1 VRIAALRATRVRV
14 PRVARFLPRTAKGET
29 AVNDYVIVELACRTG
44 RAGGDRS
51 GDEVVGVGEVTC
63 SPRWNG
69 EDPAGT
75 AHLVDD
81 VLDGALR
88 GLDPA
93 NWSTV
98 ADRLDACVRDRP
110 FLRAAIEMACLDAV
124 GRHHGLSVAT
134 LLGGARRDEIAT
146 KLVLP
151 ARDPEVVAAMADDA
165 LALGAT
171 CLKVKVGVGLDADLA
186 RLDAVRR
193 VAGDG
198 VQLTVDANEGWPTDR
213 PTRLA
218 HALDE
223 RQVAA
228 VEQPFPRAAARASA
242 RFRAASRA
250 AVVADESVWNACDV
264 DAADRSGAFDV
275 VALYPGKCGGLRRTV
290 RLAHAAHDRGLGVTL
305 GSNLELGPGAAALAH
320 VAAVVPAL
328 APSIP
333 SDLIGPLYA
342 EHALV
347 TDAGFVRWDGA
358 TVPAGPGLGVTLD
371 REVLASYAD

>member
-1 VRIAALRATRVRV
+1 MRIAAFRATRVRV
-14 PRVARFLPRTAKGET
+14 PRLARFLPRTAKGET
-29 AVNDYVIVELACRTG
+29 AVNDYVIVELDC
-44 RAGGDRS
+44 GD
-51 GDEVVGVGEVTC
+51 VVGVGEVTC

-75 AHLVDD
+75 VHLVRD
-81 VLDGALR
+81 VLDEALR

-93 NWSTV
+93 AWATV
-98 ADRLDACVRDRP
+98 ADRVDACVRNRP
-110 FLRAAIEMACLDAV
+110 FLRAAVEMAGLDAV
-124 GRHHGLSVAT
+124 GRHHGLSAAT
-134 LLGGARRDEIAT
+134 LLGGARRDAIAT

-165 LALGAT
+165 LSLGAT
-171 CLKVKVGVGLDADLA
+171 CLKVKVGLGPEADLA

-193 VAGDG
+193 VAGHADG
-198 VQLTVDANEGWPTDR
+198 NGDAVQLTVDANEGWPSDR
-213 PTRLA
+213 PAQLA

-223 RQVAA
+223 RRVAA
-228 VEQPFPRAAARASA
+228 VEQPFPRAAVRATA
-242 RFRAASRA
+242 RFRAATRA
-250 AVVADESVWNACDV
+250 AVVADESVWDARDV
-264 DAADRSGAFDV
+264 DAAHHSGAFDV
-275 VALYPGKCGGLRRTV
+275 VALYPGKCGGLHRTV
-290 RLAHAAHDRGLGVTL
+290 RLAHSAHDHGLGVTL

-328 APSIP
+328 AAAIP

-358 TVPAGPGLGVTLD
+358 TVPSGPGLGVTLD
-371 REVLASYAD
+371 PDALRTYTVD